1 MANALSGNAF
11 STFIGDLFSHWK
23 DAAQGEATAQEDNV
37 LLPAGQQTPQN
48 MLNSPQQADGPATKS
63 PYGPGAPPIQPTP
76 GGSQG
81 SGSSGATPS
90 LGQQVPNPDPG
101 IEKNVDTS
109 ASPSVAADSND
120 PSSKTDHIPD
130 GLDGPGRME
139 WFKKNHPEDFN
150 KRGKFIPLPLAD
162 GSVINQDGS
171 MTQAPASGASTG
183 DPNDASNN
191 PDAGK
196 GEMLAKGGDTTKGLV
211 DPNAEQQGPKITKNV
226 QPGEGGGNLPPIT
239 SNTVIPDNPV
249 KGGNQEVDP
258 NATSSGG
265 VSALKIPTDLEP
277 VFQKYQ
283 AKYSDLPQDYLA
295 RTAAIESKFNA
306 KAHNAS
312 GADGIMQFVPST
324 AKHYNV
330 DSSSIDSSLDGAA
343 RLAMDN
349 QKALQHAGIDTPTG
363 SQLYLA
369 HQQGAGGAAALIN
382 NPNLTA
388 QAALEKAGLT
398 PAQAYAHI
406 KANGGNPTAP
416 AQDFVN
422 HWDSKYNGNEDYSH
436 ASEVAAGGAKLPPD
450 ADPKLKAAYDT
461 KNPALIM
468 AMLGMMH
475 PDSNIHPVSYDPH
488 AVQPQVPAWQNV
500 G

>member
-37 LLPAGQQTPQN
+37 LLPSGQQTPQN
-48 MLNSPQQADGPATKS
+48 MLNAPQAGVGPATKS
-63 PYGPGAPPIQPTP
+63 AFGPGQPPIQPTP

-81 SGSSGATPS
+81 SGGA
-90 LGQQVPNPDPG
+90 LGQAQPNPDPG

-109 ASPSVAADSND
+109 SSPSVAADSSD
-120 PSSKTDHIPD
+120 PSTKTDHIPD
-130 GLDGPGRME
+130 GLDGPGRMD
-139 WFKKNHPEDFN
+139 WFRKNHPEDFN
-150 KRGKFIPLPLAD
+150 KKGKFIPLPLAD

-183 DPNDASNN
+183 DPNNSSNN
-191 PDAGK
+191 PDAS
-196 GEMLAKGGDTTKGLV
+196 MQKGLAN
-211 DPNAEQQGPKITKNV
+211 PNAEQQGPKIMNSV
-226 QPGEGGGNLPPIT
+226 QPGEGGGTAPPIT
-239 SNTVIPDNPV
+239 SNTVIPDSSV
-249 KGGNQEVDP
+249 KAGNQEVDP

-265 VSALKIPTDLEP
+265 VSALKLPTDLEP
-277 VFQKYQ
+277 VFSKYQ
-283 AKYSDLPQDYLA
+283 AKYSALPEDYLA
-295 RTAAIESKFNA
+295 RTAAIETGGTFSS

-330 DSSSIDSSLDGAA
+330 DTTSIDSSLDGAA

-349 QKALQHAGIDTPTG
+349 QAALQKAGIDSPTG

-388 QAALEKAGLT
+388 QQALEKAGLT
-398 PAQAYAHI
+398 PAQAFSHI
-406 KANGGNPTAP
+406 KSNGGDPNKP
-416 AQDFVN
+416 AQDFIN
-422 HWDSKYNGNEDYSH
+422 HWDSKYNGNSDYSH
-436 ASEVAAGGAKLPPD
+436 ASEVAAGGAKLPD
-450 ADPKLKAAYDT
+450 NVDPKLKAAYDT

-475 PDSNIHPVSYDPH
+475 PESNIHPVSYDPH